1 MAACGSEGR
10 VFSVAGVGSAASLAV
25 FSASCGVLLSFSGM
39 EKAEGVFTLSASLI
53 ALKWY
58 ITAYDRISNTKKRL
72 YLLDFLIFSIIS
84 LLL

>member
-53 ALKWY
+53 AL
-58 ITAYDRISNTKKRL
+58 ICSCSEGNRGNVSCI
-72 YLLDFLIFSIIS
+72 
-84 LLL
+84 

>member
-39 EKAEGVFTLSASLI
+39 EKAEGVFYTLCFV
-53 ALKWY
+53 
-58 ITAYDRISNTKKRL
+58 DRLEMVYNRL
-72 YLLDFLIFSIIS
+72 
-84 LLL
+84 

>member
-39 EKAEGVFTLSASLI
+39 EKAEGVTLSASLI

-72 YLLDFLIFSIIS
+72 YLLAFLIFSIRS
-84 LLL
+84 FLL